1 MPRAVAQSS
10 QQSIERVEIIGAPR
24 IADDRVTL
32 RVRVEDAVARPVM
45 GLQQEDFSLRVD
57 DALQPLATWVS
68 PRESVPP
75 PAWIIILLDMSGSM
89 RMTDARGGTRLEGAI
104 EATREFLAATADRGG
119 DTQVAI
125 VPFGEGSGTLASCAF
140 EVSRRTLD
148 RFYRAD
154 DVRLANFLENL
165 AGFEPCA
172 STNLYDPLTQ
182 AVRFFN
188 SSDDPRFALPPDDSE
203 LPAPRLSVILLS
215 DGYDN
220 AGDEERRFA
229 ALGRSLEISPRVTVH
244 TIGYGEQPR
253 FDDGRPVSREDVEAG
268 LFDPELYLDEERLE
282 QIARQTGGLYAFT
295 PDRVAITESLLL
307 FLDALLGEY
316 ELSFDSPIFERGSRP
331 TVIAS
336 VATDTITVDSAP
348 VSYSMLGLRRL
359 VLRTRLSLLA
369 GTLLLLAI
377 GGIVPFQL
385 WTRVLS
391 AQEQEI

>member
-1 MPRAVAQSS
+1 MPRAVAQLS

-24 IADDRVTL
+24 VADDRVTL
-32 RVRVEDAVARPVM
+32 RIRVEDGVARPVM
-45 GLQQEDFSLRVD
+45 GLQQEDFSLRVND
-57 DALQPLATWVS
+57 ELQPLATWVS

-104 EATREFLAATADRGG
+104 GATREFLVATADRGG

-125 VPFGEGSGTLASCAF
+125 VPFGEGSGALAGCAF

-148 RFYRAD
+148 RFYSAN
-154 DVRLANFLENL
+154 DVRLANFLDNL
-165 AGFEPCA
+165 AEFVPCA

-188 SSDDPRFALPPDDSE
+188 SNDPRFALPPEDSG
-203 LPAPRLSVILLS
+203 LPEPRLSVILLS

-229 ALGRSLEISPRVTVH
+229 ALGRLLEISPRVTVH

-253 FDDGRPVSREDVEAG
+253 FENGQPVSREDVEAG

-282 QIARQTGGLYAFT
+282 QIARQTGGLYAYT

-316 ELSFDSPIFERGSRP
+316 ELSFRSPMFERGSRP
-331 TVIAS
+331 TVITS
-336 VATDTITVDSAP
+336 VATATTAIDSAP
-348 VSYSMLGLRRL
+348 VSYAMLGLRRL
-359 VLRTRLSLLA
+359 ALHTRLSILA
-369 GTLLLLAI
+369 GTLLLLVIA
-377 GGIVPFQL
+377 GLLPFQL